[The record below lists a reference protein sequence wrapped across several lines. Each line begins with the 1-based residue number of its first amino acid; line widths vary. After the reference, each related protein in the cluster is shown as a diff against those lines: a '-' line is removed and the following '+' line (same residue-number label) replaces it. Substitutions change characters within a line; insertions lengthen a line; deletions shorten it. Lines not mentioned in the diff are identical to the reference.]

1 MSGLQPGVRVHI
13 VGIAGAGMSA
23 MALLLAE
30 LGAIVSG
37 SDANESAVFGELRA
51 RHITV
56 SLGHD
61 PTHVEGAEVVL
72 WSPAVAP
79 DNLELVA
86 ARTAGAEMM
95 TRARA
100 FDELSSMKR
109 VIGFTGTH
117 GK

>member
-1 MSGLQPGVRVHI
+1 MSALQPGVRVHI

-23 MALLLAE
+23 MALLLGE
-30 LGAIVSG
+30 LGAVVSG
-37 SDANESAVFGELRA
+37 SDAHESSVLDELRA

-56 SLGHD
+56 DLGHD
-61 PTHVEGAEVVL
+61 GTHVDGAEVVL
-72 WSPAVAP
+72 GAPAVAT
-79 DNLELVA
+79 DNVELVA
-86 ARTAGAEMM
+86 ARDAGAEMM